1 MPGFYS
7 YNFVC
12 CVTLKAL
19 PEVEKNPMN
28 YPAIFTSLLLCGV
41 LSAQSAA
48 PASGGAPKSPAA
60 KSSTAAKPASPAPG
74 TRFHPERFAGRAG
87 TYYRLIW
94 GVDDLSVK
102 WAESGEVIRFTYEV
116 LDPAKA
122 KELNE
127 KKLEPS
133 LIDEKAHV
141 KLSIPQMDKVGKL
154 RQTATPEAGKK
165 YWMLFSNKGGYVKR
179 GDRVTVVIGRF
190 RADGL
195 VVD

>member
-1 MPGFYS
+1 
-7 YNFVC
+7 
-12 CVTLKAL
+12 
-19 PEVEKNPMN
+19 MN
-28 YPAIFTSLLLCGV
+28 YPAILTSLLLCGV

-48 PASGGAPKSPAA
+48 PVSSGAPKSPAA
-60 KSSTAAKPASPAPG
+60 NSSTAAKPASPAPG
-74 TRFHPERFAGRAG
+74 TRFHPERFPGRAG

-94 GVDDLSVK
+94 GVDELSVK

-127 KKLEPS
+127 KRLEPS

-154 RQTATPEAGKK
+154 RQTTTPEAGKK

-179 GDRVTVVIGRF
+179 GDRVSVVIGKF
-190 RADGL
+190 HADGL